1 MKIARVLGSV
11 EGAVKH
17 PAYNGATLL
26 VVQPLDLQK
35 RPQGRTQPA
44 MDMVGAGAGDL
55 VLLVEEGKSARER
68 AGEKDMPVRTLIVGI
83 VDEMDV
89 MALEKT
95 NSERVV

>member
-1 MKIARVLGSV
+1 MKIGRVIGSV

-17 PAYNGATLL
+17 PAYNGATML

-35 RPQGRTQPA
+35 RPRGRTQPA

-55 VLLVEEGKSARER
+55 VLLVEEGKAARER
-68 AGEKDMPVRTLIVGI
+68 SGEKNIPVRTLIVGI
-83 VDEMDV
+83 VDEMSV

-95 NSERVV
+95 TTERVV